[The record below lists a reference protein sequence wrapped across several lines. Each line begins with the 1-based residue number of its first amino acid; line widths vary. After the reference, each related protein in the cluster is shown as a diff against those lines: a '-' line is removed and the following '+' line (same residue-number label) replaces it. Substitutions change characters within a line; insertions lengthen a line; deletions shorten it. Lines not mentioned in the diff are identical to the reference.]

1 MTAPFFRIC
10 LITALFRLV
19 LYHFFYIN
27 QEIFSLKQQ
36 IFYHKP
42 IKNYTKR

>member
-1 MTAPFFRIC
+1 MRPLFCIC

-19 LYHFFYIN
+19 LYHLFYN
-27 QEIFSLKQQ
+27 LQEIFSLKQQ

>member
-1 MTAPFFRIC
+1 MRPLFYIC

-19 LYHFFYIN
+19 LYHLLLIS

-36 IFYHKP
+36 IFYLKP
-42 IKNYTKR
+42 IKNYSKR